1 MGVDNSMIKLICQ
14 KASGEKIDITN
25 LLINVI
31 WSGDYKSCARK
42 LEFSLISSPMDKNIP
57 KVDIPLM
64 SVISFYQND
73 NEFFKGFVY
82 ERE

>member
-1 MGVDNSMIKLICQ
+1 MIKLICQ

-31 WSGDYKSCARK
+31 WSGDYNSCARK

-57 KVDIPLM
+57 
-64 SVISFYQND
+64 
-73 NEFFKGFVY
+73 
-82 ERE
+82 